1 MTRGR
6 DATRI
11 LYTGPALAGVGT
23 SVRHLAEVC
32 KVELEGYPRYRFAHV
47 TEQGVHLLLQTDPRI
62 PSYFE
67 DSFDVRKRN
76 PSMRPYFTEHIEF
89 LEQVDAVVFVA
100 DSQSERRGANEE
112 ALERLRAG
120 LHAVGRSDANIPL
133 VLQANKRDLPNAAS
147 FAEVQSWVRWPH
159 LELVP
164 SIALTGDG
172 VVTAIRLALSLVA
185 PASIPYR

>member
-1 MTRGR
+1 MIRGH
-6 DATRI
+6 DAARV

-32 KVELEGYPRYRFAHV
+32 RIKLEGYPRYRFEHV
-47 TEQGVHLLLQTDPRI
+47 TEQGIYLVLQTDPRI

-67 DSFDVRKRN
+67 DSFDTRKRN

-89 LEQVDAVVFVA
+89 LQQVDVVVFVA
-100 DSQSERRGANEE
+100 DSQIEKREANEE
-112 ALERLRAG
+112 ALDRLRAG
-120 LHAVGRSDANIPL
+120 LKSIGRNENIPL
-133 VLQANKRDLPNAAS
+133 VLQANKRDLPNAAPL
-147 FAEVQSWVRWPH
+147 ADVESWVRWPH
-159 LELVP
+159 AELVP

-172 VVTAIRLALSLVA
+172 VATAIRLALSLVA